1 MKSLTGFLKT
11 TIVGGALYLIPI
23 VVILAVLGK
32 VHAVTSKLIAPMT
45 EALELHDIGGI
56 NAARL
61 FAIVAIVLACFAA
74 GLFARTRVAQRFV
87 GWLERAI
94 LSNLPGY
101 SLISAIGAD
110 FAGASDAQ
118 SAMKVVLA
126 RIEDAWQL
134 GLLVERVDETHA
146 AVFVPG
152 APDPKSGSV
161 YLMAD
166 DRFKLVDVPIREAMK
181 CIKGLGIG
189 SRALLAGRLDD

>member
-11 TIVGGALYLIPI
+11 TIVGGALYLVPI

-32 VHAVTSKLIAPMT
+32 VHAVTSKLITPMT
-45 EALELHDIGGI
+45 EDLELHDIGGI

-61 FAIVAIVLACFAA
+61 LAIVAVVLACFVA

-101 SLISAIGAD
+101 SLISALGAD
-110 FAGASDAQ
+110 VAGTGHTET
-118 SAMKVVLA
+118 AMKVVLA

-134 GLLVERVDETHA
+134 GLLVEWVDETHA

-166 DRFKLVDVPIREAMK
+166 DRFKLVDMSIREAMK

-189 SRALLAGRLDD
+189 SKALLAERL